1 MSTSW
6 SFIRNFASLPH
17 IGQNSSRKYPWEWH
31 TLSMVSVRS
40 RGQPGAALN
49 PFRWLDGERGQVC
62 LSHGL
67 KSAIAEERLQVP
79 EQTLGDRLAVEVH
92 ETGACGPSDRALE
105 HGIVRRLEGM
115 RREEVPEGDAAR
127 EGHIRDPRH
136 VVSAADPDRDGG
148 PGIRCRPH
156 GAGGG
161 GSPPWGRPRRGA
173 APVMGPGADGTTS
186 PALPPNP
193 ASCQFPIGCTVRLS
207 VPLADRCLD
216 TYATASG
223 ITPNAA
229 ATPRSIPP

>member
-17 IGQNSSRKYPWEWH
+17 IGQNSSRKDPWEWH
-31 TLSMVSVRS
+31 SLSMVSVRS

-67 KSAIAEERLQVP
+67 KSTITEERLQGP

-105 HGIVRRLEGM
+105 HDIVRRLERM

-136 VVSAADPDRDGG
+136 VVSAADPPSHGA
-148 PGIRCRPH
+148 PPPRCPPPR
-156 GAGGG
+156 AGGG
-161 GSPPWGRPRRGA
+161 GGRPRA
-173 APVMGPGADGTTS
+173 AP
-186 PALPPNP
+186 
-193 ASCQFPIGCTVRLS
+193 
-207 VPLADRCLD
+207 
-216 TYATASG
+216 
-223 ITPNAA
+223 
-229 ATPRSIPP
+229 